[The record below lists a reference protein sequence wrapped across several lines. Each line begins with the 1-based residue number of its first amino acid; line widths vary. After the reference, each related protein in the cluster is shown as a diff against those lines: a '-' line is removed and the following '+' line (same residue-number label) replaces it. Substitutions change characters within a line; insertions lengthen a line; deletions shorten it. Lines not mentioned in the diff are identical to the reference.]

1 MFINVAGYN
10 VLSKFNQ
17 LSPLSYSSLLCL
29 SLLLFIMI
37 EPYCQGEER
46 KSLGLVS
53 FWFYQEIGII
63 PGLIGLIF
71 IAIGLGSKTRAFL
84 FIGTITFLVTAFYQ
98 LVIVSFAY
106 PLLKW
111 MIGLL
116 LGLMFIW
123 IAASF
128 ENRRTQMTTIINH
141 WVEEFEQW
149 E

>member
-1 MFINVAGYN
+1 
-10 VLSKFNQ
+10 
-17 LSPLSYSSLLCL
+17 
-29 SLLLFIMI
+29 
-37 EPYCQGEER
+37 
-46 KSLGLVS
+46 
-53 FWFYQEIGII
+53 EIGII

-71 IAIGLGSKTRAFL
+71 IVIGLGSKTRAFL

>member
-1 MFINVAGYN
+1 M
-10 VLSKFNQ
+10 
-17 LSPLSYSSLLCL
+17 CL

-46 KSLGLVS
+46 KSLRHYIRLIATVSLGLVS

>member
-1 MFINVAGYN
+1 
-10 VLSKFNQ
+10 
-17 LSPLSYSSLLCL
+17 
-29 SLLLFIMI
+29 
-37 EPYCQGEER
+37 
-46 KSLGLVS
+46 
-53 FWFYQEIGII
+53 
-63 PGLIGLIF
+63 
-71 IAIGLGSKTRAFL
+71 
-84 FIGTITFLVTAFYQ
+84 
-98 LVIVSFAY
+98 
-106 PLLKW
+106 